1 MIKESLRKNGIGK
14 YLKWLCIFFK
24 CCLAKIALLGLK
36 KKYSHVWVF
45 AERGVDARDNA
56 LHLFRYVQKE
66 CPQVKAFYIIS
77 KDSPDRKNFASK
89 DHLVDF
95 GSWKHYLLYL
105 AAEAKVSAHIF
116 GGAPEHN
123 LFLRM
128 AKVKLLKKIFVTG
141 KYIFLQHGVTQAD
154 GPWLHEDKVHFDL
167 FITVSDRET
176 KYIID
181 CFGHAPEVVKTVGF
195 ARYDA
200 LPLKHSPSKKILL
213 MPTWRHFLSG
223 ISAEEFKKSKYYQNI
238 CGLIRNER
246 LQTILKEYG
255 YQLIFYPHFE
265 LQKFLSDFQ
274 GQNEQ
279 TVFASFQN
287 FDVQKLM
294 IDCDLM
300 ITDYS
305 SVQFDF
311 SYMKKPIVLFQFDRD
326 EYHAGHQGVG
336 YFDPDRDGFGPV
348 GLNVE
353 QTVDLVAGY
362 LERNC
367 ELEDRY
373 AERID
378 AFFKYND
385 AHNCERNFEAIRE
398 IVK

>member
-1 MIKESLRKNGIGK
+1 
-14 YLKWLCIFFK
+14 
-24 CCLAKIALLGLK
+24 
-36 KKYSHVWVF
+36 
-45 AERGVDARDNA
+45 
-56 LHLFRYVQKE
+56 
-66 CPQVKAFYIIS
+66 
-77 KDSPDRKNFASK
+77 
-89 DHLVDF
+89 
-95 GSWKHYLLYL
+95 
-105 AAEAKVSAHIF
+105 
-116 GGAPEHN
+116 
-123 LFLRM
+123 
-128 AKVKLLKKIFVTG
+128 
-141 KYIFLQHGVTQAD
+141 
-154 GPWLHEDKVHFDL
+154 
-167 FITVSDRET
+167 
-176 KYIID
+176 
-181 CFGHAPEVVKTVGF
+181 
-195 ARYDA
+195 
-200 LPLKHSPSKKILL
+200 

-223 ISAEEFKKSKYYQNI
+223 ISKEKFKTSKYFQNI
-238 CGLIRNER
+238 CGLIQNAR
-246 LQTILKEYG
+246 LQSLLKQYG

-367 ELEDRY
+367 ELETRY

-378 AFFKYND
+378 SFFKYND
-385 AHNCERNFEAIRE
+385 AENCKRNFEVIQE
-398 IVK
+398 ILK